1 MPKKKEQ
8 SYKVDTSKKIVY
20 RYNNV
25 SASKQDEADI
35 LMYVAG
41 GYVIKWKDKSP
52 SVDEMR
58 DAMKDDKKALDE
70 FNRLYTLKTNI
81 NEKGKEEIIKL
92 YDSQLSRLKTPWKD
106 VYVGTS
112 FGKTHIIETGN
123 LTGKPLLVFHGGNAT
138 TAYNLL
144 ACDFIMND
152 FHI

>member
-1 MPKKKEQ
+1 MKRI
-8 SYKVDTSKKIVY
+8 YKS
-20 RYNNV
+20 
-25 SASKQDEADI
+25 
-35 LMYVAG
+35 
-41 GYVIKWKDKSP
+41 
-52 SVDEMR
+52 
-58 DAMKDDKKALDE
+58 
-70 FNRLYTLKTNI
+70 
-81 NEKGKEEIIKL
+81 EKGKEEIIKL

-152 FHI
+152 FHIYAVDMVGHPGKSAETSLPAKGYDYGKWVSEVIDSLKYEKISLFGGSFGAMAKEMYAFNGYNRRQHHERHI

>member
-70 FNRLYTLKTNI
+70 FNRLYWLATGADEGYDNI
-81 NEKGKEEIIKL
+81 
-92 YDSQLSRLKTPWKD
+92 S
-106 VYVGTS
+106 
-112 FGKTHIIETGN
+112 
-123 LTGKPLLVFHGGNAT
+123 
-138 TAYNLL
+138 NLL
-144 ACDFIMND
+144 DKVKEIAGILKEKNETE
-152 FHI
+152 

>member
-35 LMYVAG
+35 LMYVAA

-58 DAMKDDKKALDE
+58 EAMKDDKKALDE

-81 NEKGKEEIIKL
+81 NEKGKEEIGFHSAVKF
-92 YDSQLSRLKTPWKD
+92 YNKWK
-106 VYVGTS
+106 
-112 FGKTHIIETGN
+112 KEQA
-123 LTGKPLLVFHGGNAT
+123 KKA
-138 TAYNLL
+138 
-144 ACDFIMND
+144 
-152 FHI
+152 